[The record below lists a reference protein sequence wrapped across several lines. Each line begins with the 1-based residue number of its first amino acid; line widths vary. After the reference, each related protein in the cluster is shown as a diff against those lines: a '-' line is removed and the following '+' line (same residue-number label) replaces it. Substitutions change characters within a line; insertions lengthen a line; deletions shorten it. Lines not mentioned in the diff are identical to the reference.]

1 MIFYTE
7 IVLKNLNFF
16 SECKPI
22 QSLAFAKTHKSGS
35 TTLQNII
42 LRYGFKNDLTLA
54 LPTKGW
60 MCDQKIPFNATTMI
74 KHYKDNPSHLL
85 NLFVSHSFWNLKEVQ
100 KIVGVNATV
109 ITILRNPLEVFESGY
124 VYFGF
129 EKHFNLDINQF
140 ATQVLPVNQKRPRSR
155 VFWKNQ
161 LLYNLG
167 MDPTKM
173 ETKRMITW

>member
-1 MIFYTE
+1 
-7 IVLKNLNFF
+7 
-16 SECKPI
+16 
-22 QSLAFAKTHKSGS
+22 
-35 TTLQNII
+35 
-42 LRYGFKNDLTLA
+42 
-54 LPTKGW
+54 

-74 KHYKDNPSHLL
+74 KHYKDNPSHLF
-85 NLFVSHSFWNLKEVQ
+85 NLFVSHSFWNLKEVK

-140 ATQVLPVNQKRPRSR
+140 ATQILPVNQKRPRSR